1 MEAQPQHIAWGIAY
15 ASMMYVIGNGAWINH
30 LARKK
35 QWLGW
40 LMWIS
45 AGLLVIVIGA
55 LIEIR
60 LSGSESGFWQQLT
73 GVDKENH
80 WIVLVLFALM
90 SVPGAASVILKQ
102 KAHWTRM
109 ALIIPAIIVFIPV
122 GMQLGAPSGSNIAAG
137 LGLALIICAML
148 LIWQLMLDKDES
160 SQQEKL
166 V

>member
-15 ASMMYVIGNGAWINH
+15 ASMMYVIGNGVWINH

-40 LMWIS
+40 LMWLV
-45 AGLLVIVIGA
+45 AGILLIICGA

-60 LSGSESGFWQQLT
+60 LSGSGSGLWQRLT
-73 GVDKENH
+73 SVDKENH
-80 WIVLVLFALM
+80 WIVFVLFALM

-102 KAHWTRM
+102 AAHWTRIS
-109 ALIIPAIIVFIPV
+109 LIIPAIVIFIPV
-122 GMQLGAPSGSNIAAG
+122 GMQLGGTGDSNIAAG
-137 LGLALIICAML
+137 LGLALLICAII
-148 LIWQLMLDKDES
+148 LIWQFMLDIDTP
-160 SQQEKL
+160 SQQEKS